1 MGANVRKWQG
11 CMLEGDR
18 LPSPSGSTETTAAA
32 ATAKAGLLATGLR
45 LL

>member
-32 ATAKAGLLATGLR
+32 TAKAGLLATGLR